1 MADLKRTVASN
12 KYDTT
17 VILSKVIPTLEK
29 KFVLADL
36 ASPASLSA
44 NVGSTARWL
53 KDSNFDPADLD
64 GTDSAYNA
72 LTDDSGTPITF
83 ATRDTFNETTFTG
96 TSVEAQIHTYS
107 VFVPV
112 RKPDMDQMPASLSE
126 RLSARLAYAGRE
138 VWDTLLRAQ
147 ADGSGTSFNPS
158 MGAGSTNSRKSIGN
172 GTNDTTLA
180 ADDQLTAEDIGDG
193 TNDTTLSATDYLTA
207 EDIALVV
214 NDLRQ
219 KDAEPFSGGKMA
231 IVIHSGA
238 EGHVITDVSSS
249 RLTWHDSVK
258 YVGGASGQSK
268 IMDGQIGSLAGG
280 DVIVSNNI
288 TTSTVDTRSAYNN
301 LAIADWGLG
310 TLSMGDA
317 KPRVFINDQPSV
329 ADPHRFYKTY
339 AFQFEMAP
347 KLLDADRVFILY
359 STV

>member
-180 ADDQLTAEDIGDG
+180 ADDQLTAEDI
-193 TNDTTLSATDYLTA
+193 
-207 EDIALVV
+207 ALVV

-219 KDAEPFSGGKMA
+219 KDAEGFSGGKMA